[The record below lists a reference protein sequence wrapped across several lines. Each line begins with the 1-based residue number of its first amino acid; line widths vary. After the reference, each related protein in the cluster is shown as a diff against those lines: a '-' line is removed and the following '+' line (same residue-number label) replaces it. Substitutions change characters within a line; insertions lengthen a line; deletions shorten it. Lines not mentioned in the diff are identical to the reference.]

1 MYYILSSLR
10 FLTYYWSWWLCRPN
24 YFSIFQSRWWF
35 VCKGTNI
42 PHQVHSFASGG
53 WDRCIL
59 QDIRIFSVKT
69 STISNNNVP
78 CLQRALRHGC
88 HSQLDRSHFREVT
101 HTKSS
106 CYYYHSIFYIE
117 RLLLNCHNISL
128 QKRELAPHSLSKR
141 ANILAK
147 CIRYIFYTSYPRFV
161 VIVYP
166 YHSRS
171 LCTLGNCR

>member
-1 MYYILSSLR
+1 MCILSSSR
-10 FLTYYWSWWLCRPN
+10 FLTYCWSWWLCRPN

-35 VCKGTNI
+35 IRNQYQVGSLFCFRWMRQAYSARYQNIFGKNLNNILTIIMSLVCSVLSAT
-42 PHQVHSFASGG
+42 AA
-53 WDRCIL
+53 IL
-59 QDIRIFSVKT
+59 NLT
-69 STISNNNVP
+69 
-78 CLQRALRHGC
+78 A
-88 HSQLDRSHFREVT
+88 VT
-101 HTKSS
+101 LERWQTHMKNF